1 MDNDVTSP
9 DPPQQTLPVSPR
21 DPLIRYSVFAA
32 LGCAALCM
40 VFIILYIFSYSLDST
55 LSFERHFDSYA
66 SGNTANLPT
75 LLGFHMAQNR
85 VFQQSCGMVAGL
97 FFAFVGLALF
107 LVGIQGTLDA
117 NGQVRDYAG
126 SVKRLIPG
134 GVILVASMIFV
145 GASAMH
151 PVDFVFGPTP
161 PAAAIIAP
169 AADTVPPAA
178 APATQS
184 PATANPTTQSQAQ
197 PTPASPQPAHL
208 APQSAQVPTAPTL
221 VQIKPLTVTPTA
233 NQTPAPRRPATHPAP
248 VKQAAASTPP
258 PPHRFQP

>member
-1 MDNDVTSP
+1 MRKAPWTYDVTSP
-9 DPPQQTLPVSPR
+9 DPSEQTPSASPR

-75 LLGFHMAQNR
+75 ILGFHMAQNR
-85 VFQQSCGMVAGL
+85 MFQQSCGMVAGL

-134 GVILVASMIFV
+134 GVILS
-145 GASAMH
+145 
-151 PVDFVFGPTP
+151 P
-161 PAAAIIAP
+161 P
-169 AADTVPPAA
+169 
-178 APATQS
+178 
-184 PATANPTTQSQAQ
+184 
-197 PTPASPQPAHL
+197 
-208 APQSAQVPTAPTL
+208 
-221 VQIKPLTVTPTA
+221 
-233 NQTPAPRRPATHPAP
+233 
-248 VKQAAASTPP
+248 
-258 PPHRFQP
+258 

>member
-9 DPPQQTLPVSPR
+9 DPSEQTPSASSR

-134 GVILVASMIFV
+134 GIILIASMIFV

-161 PAAAIIAP
+161 PTATSVEPSGTTVQPAPATAAPPTQSQLPPGVTPPPARLVPQSSAVPTTSSAPQTTPATPQPSTPAVLHPIPTIAP
-169 AADTVPPAA
+169 A
-178 APATQS
+178 
-184 PATANPTTQSQAQ
+184 
-197 PTPASPQPAHL
+197 
-208 APQSAQVPTAPTL
+208 
-221 VQIKPLTVTPTA
+221 K
-233 NQTPAPRRPATHPAP
+233 RRPALI
-248 VKQAAASTPP
+248 KQAAATPP
-258 PPHRFQP
+258 PAQHSFQP

>member
-1 MDNDVTSP
+1 M
-9 DPPQQTLPVSPR
+9 
-21 DPLIRYSVFAA
+21 IRYSVFAA

-117 NGQVRDYAG
+117 NGQVTDYAG

-169 AADTVPPAA
+169 AADTVPPATTPA
-178 APATQS
+178 TTQAPAT
-184 PATANPTTQSQAQ
+184 TNPPTQSQAQ
-197 PTPASPQPAHL
+197 PTPAPPQPAHL
-208 APQSAQVPTAPTL
+208 VPQSAQVPRP
-221 VQIKPLTVTPTA
+221 
-233 NQTPAPRRPATHPAP
+233 PRQLSSRSSPSP
-248 VKQAAASTPP
+248 
-258 PPHRFQP
+258 

>member
-1 MDNDVTSP
+1 MDIDGTSP
-9 DPPQQTLPVSPR
+9 DPPEQIPSAPPR
-21 DPLIRYSVFAA
+21 DTLIRYSVFAT

-117 NGQVRDYAG
+117 NGQIRDYAG

-134 GVILVASMIFV
+134 GIILIASMIFV

-161 PAAAIIAP
+161 PTATMAEPSGTTVQPTPAP
-169 AADTVPPAA
+169 AANTPP
-178 APATQS
+178 
-184 PATANPTTQSQAQ
+184 TQSQAQ
-197 PTPASPQPAHL
+197 PAPAVAPPARLVPQSSTPAPTTTQPTTPAALHPIPAL
-208 APQSAQVPTAPTL
+208 A
-221 VQIKPLTVTPTA
+221 
-233 NQTPAPRRPATHPAP
+233 PAPRRPAP
-248 VKQAAASTPP
+248 VKQAAAATTPP
-258 PPHRFQP
+258 PPQHRFQP

>member
-9 DPPQQTLPVSPR
+9 DPSEQTPSASSR

-75 LLGFHMAQNR
+75 VLGFHIAQNR
-85 VFQQSCGMVAGL
+85 MFQQSCGMVAGL

-126 SVKRLIPG
+126 SVKRLVPG
-134 GVILVASMIFV
+134 GIILLASMIFV

-161 PAAAIIAP
+161 PAATIIAP
-169 AADTVPPAA
+169 AANPTGAPTQS
-178 APATQS
+178 APATSSQS
-184 PATANPTTQSQAQ
+184 QLQPAPPTT
-197 PTPASPQPAHL
+197 PAARFT
-208 APQSAQVPTAPTL
+208 PQSAQIPTQTPL
-221 VQIKPLTVTPTA
+221 LPRPLTASQPAGQSPTPATA
-233 NQTPAPRRPATHPAP
+233 PAPRTRRPALVP
-248 VKQAAASTPP
+248 VKQAAATPP
-258 PPHRFQP
+258 PAEHRFQP